1 MIDKT
6 TYILRLTFLFALA
19 FLIMFSYGIARPAI
33 ESLFL
38 KAHSSQAL
46 PDVWIFMSL
55 TMIVIV
61 SIYNKFLPKVRLIKL
76 YVIISAL
83 STLILFLM
91 ILAAKINFPG
101 IYYLLYIWKD
111 IYVILL
117 VELFYSY
124 TNSVFPIQQARWF
137 YGFFGAVAAAGA
149 VVANFAV
156 GPIAKNMGS
165 LNSLWFVVV
174 TLIVTALICI
184 PFSIYCDID
193 MPESFK
199 KKKTNIFEALKVVNK
214 SSYLLLFLFL
224 ICVVQIT
231 ITLVDF
237 DFNTIIEKLYPVV
250 DERTNIMGNIY
261 GIVNSATFVL
271 HALTGVILRLTGIPL
286 ILIGVPL
293 LLASSLAFFIA
304 LPGFL
309 TVAILKITSK
319 AFDYT
324 IFRSAR
330 ECLYIPLNY
339 EERTQGKSIVDMIV
353 YRMGKVGASLFVKLF
368 IMFNA
373 AAFVSWV
380 TLVFIG
386 IWITLTTFIVK
397 RFRKIVSRDDEMNLS

>member
-1 MIDKT
+1 MTTKT
-6 TYILRLTFLFALA
+6 IKILQLTFLFALA

-38 KAHSSQAL
+38 KAHTSKAL
-46 PDVWIFMSL
+46 PDVWIYMSL
-55 TMIVIV
+55 TMIAVV
-61 SIYNKFLPKVRLIKL
+61 AIYNIFLPKVRLIKL
-76 YVIISAL
+76 YVIITAL
-83 STLILFLM
+83 STTILFFM
-91 ILAAKINFPG
+91 ILAAKISFPG

-111 IYVILL
+111 IYVIIL

-124 TNSVFPIQQARWF
+124 TNSVFPIKQARWF
-137 YGFFGAVAAAGA
+137 YGFFGTVAAAGA

-156 GPIAKNMGS
+156 GPIAKSMGS
-165 LNSLWFVVV
+165 LNSLWFVVI
-174 TLIVTALICI
+174 TLFITALICI
-184 PFSIYCDID
+184 PFSLYCDID

-199 KKKTNIFEALKVVNK
+199 NKKANIFEALKVVNK

-237 DFNTIIEKLYPVV
+237 DFNTIIEKIYPLV
-250 DERTNIMGNIY
+250 DERTNVMGNIY

-293 LLASSLAFFIA
+293 LLASSLAVFIA

-309 TVAILKITSK
+309 TVAVLKIASK

-330 ECLYIPLNY
+330 ECLYIPLSY

-368 IMFNA
+368 IMLNA
-373 AAFVSWV
+373 AVLVSWV
-380 TLVFIG
+380 TMIFIG
-386 IWITLTTFIVK
+386 IWIGLTTFIIK
-397 RFRKIVSRDDEMNLS
+397 RFRKIVSREEEMNLK